1 VHSSSSSTQ
10 QVINKFK
17 PIIFSKIKF
26 IIIHLTILFFTVI
39 ALLVMLPPLALS
51 PPKVY
56 YMTLHQPNIYPMN
69 GLVSASPLEEHDN
82 YGINGPIGFNA
93 TGIIGENSIDAI
105 YPAFSYNLSK
115 IEQFENKNLTTNS
128 SFLPVPDLV
137 SETRTPSQEASTA
150 EDASEIT
157 QSAIE
162 KMVNPSSLLS
172 SAIDDIRKS
181 GNDGVDKSQD
191 VQKSTNKTI
200 SFLNTEFSTIPL
212 YGMNIP
218 PKDYLIVSSNEAGSD
233 GRGKLFATARL
244 PCNDKHQTPVR
255 VVLLENWS
263 SITYPPLEMHLID
276 SDSEGQ
282 LCMFRVEYP
291 ENGIV
296 DSYITTTTAE
306 KSSTRNHVAST
317 AIVLYNSGTS
327 ALRFPMAS
335 SITISHLGSL

>member
-1 VHSSSSSTQ
+1 MV
-10 QVINKFK
+10 
-17 PIIFSKIKF
+17 
-26 IIIHLTILFFTVI
+26 LTVVLT
-39 ALLVMLPPLALS
+39 PLALA

-56 YMTLHQPNIYPMN
+56 YLTLHQPNIYPMN

-82 YGINGPIGFNA
+82 YGINGPKGFNA
-93 TGIIGENSIDAI
+93 NGITGGNSTEAI
-105 YPAFSYNLSK
+105 YPAFNYNLSE
-115 IEQFENKNLTTNS
+115 IEQPENRNLTTDS

-137 SETRTPSQEASTA
+137 SEARTPPQEASTA

-172 SAIDDIRKS
+172 SAIDDIRRS
-181 GNDGVDKSQD
+181 GNNGADISQD

-212 YGMNIP
+212 FGMNIP
-218 PKDYLIVSSNEAGSD
+218 PKDYLIVSSDEAGSD
-233 GRGKLFATARL
+233 GRGKLFATARI

-263 SITYPPLEMHLID
+263 SIAYPPPEMHLIE

-296 DSYITTTTAE
+296 DSYITPTTAD
-306 KSSTRNHVAST
+306 KSSTRNVVTST
-317 AIVLYNSGTS
+317 AIALYNSGAS

-335 SITISHLGSL
+335 SITISHLASL